1 MLVIAPAQKYYS
13 AYGIVI
19 HSTYRLVLPRIK
31 DHAVPA
37 APEIAF
43 EPGAAA
49 LFAGAL
55 AQRLGVL
62 HAALTTLLAQHQPE
76 AVVLEMLYTHQQHVT
91 TAAIM
96 AHARGIACL
105 ATEQRG
111 IPLIEYSPNRVKQ
124 SITGHGTAS
133 KEQVARMV
141 AQWLGQRDASW
152 SFDATDALALAIAH
166 AQMAPQQ
173 AVVG

>member
-1 MLVIAPAQKYYS
+1 MRIMGIDPGLNRTGFGVIEAQDQRYVLVAAGDIRPPAS
-13 AYGIVI
+13 
-19 HSTYRLVLPRIK
+19 
-31 DHAVPA
+31 
-37 APEIAF
+37 
-43 EPGAAA
+43 
-49 LFAGAL
+49 GAL
-55 AQRLGVL
+55 AQRLDAL
-62 HAALTTLLAQHQPE
+62 HQALTTLLAQHRPE
-76 AVVLEMLYTHQQHVT
+76 VVVLEMLYTHQQHVT

-166 AQMAPQQ
+166 AQMQSA
-173 AVVG
+173 AVMQPTG